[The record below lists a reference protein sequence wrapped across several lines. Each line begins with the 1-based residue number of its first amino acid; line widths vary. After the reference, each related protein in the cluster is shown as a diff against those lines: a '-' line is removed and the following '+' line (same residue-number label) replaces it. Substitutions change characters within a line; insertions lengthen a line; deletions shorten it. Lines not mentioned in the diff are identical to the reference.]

1 MKLKEVKIKTGA
13 DGKPVDRSAKN
24 VCLTESEL
32 ILVVTLLDLYD
43 KNNDGAQQQ
52 EFGEFTYDFLTELEA
67 AFEHKDTI
75 DQRGGQV
82 MAEVCNCDEA
92 AEEHEHCQDCDC
104 VLNWNESEN
113 YCCWCVERRAKED
126 E

>member
-13 DGKPVDRSAKN
+13 DGKPVDRSVKN

-52 EFGEFTYDFLTELEA
+52 EFGEFTYDFLTELEEA
-67 AFEHKDTI
+67 LEHKDTI
-75 DQRGGQV
+75 F
-82 MAEVCNCDEA
+82 
-92 AEEHEHCQDCDC
+92 
-104 VLNWNESEN
+104 ES
-113 YCCWCVERRAKED
+113 
-126 E
+126 